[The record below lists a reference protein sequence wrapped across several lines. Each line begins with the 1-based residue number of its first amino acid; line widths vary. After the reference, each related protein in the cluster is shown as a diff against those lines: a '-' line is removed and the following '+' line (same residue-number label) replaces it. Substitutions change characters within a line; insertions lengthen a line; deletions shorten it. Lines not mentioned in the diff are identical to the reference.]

1 MKRHPMKL
9 VLFDI
14 DGTLL
19 TSIGAGRNAVKES
32 MERVCDQ
39 EILIEGVQFAGRT
52 DPAILRDLLLVN
64 GFSDERA
71 RELLDDCLAAYTSVL
86 MRHLTPSGVHIYPGV
101 RDLVRKMAVDE
112 NVVLGLLT
120 GNLRD
125 TAYLKLHAA
134 GLGSYVAFGAFGSD
148 RELRNEL
155 PAVAA
160 TRAFEH
166 TGLSF
171 KPEKMFI
178 IGDTPHDFECGRSHG
193 AHCIGVSTG
202 LFSHEELATHGPDLL
217 MEDFSDPA
225 ALYAYIDDS
234 SNPLTNAST
243 SA

>member
-1 MKRHPMKL
+1 MKL

-39 EILIEGVQFAGRT
+39 EISLKGVPFAGRT

-64 GFSDERA
+64 GFTDEKA
-71 RELLDDCLAAYTSVL
+71 REILQDCLAAYTSAL
-86 MRHLTPSGVHIYPGV
+86 MRHLTPSGVKIYPGV
-101 RDLVRKMAVDE
+101 RELVREMAAE
-112 NVVLGLLT
+112 ESIVLGLLT

-134 GLGSYVAFGAFGSD
+134 GLGSYFAFGAFGSD

-160 TRAFEH
+160 ARALEH
-166 TGLSF
+166 TGLTF
-171 KPEKMFI
+171 QPDKTFI
-178 IGDTPHDFECGRSHG
+178 IGDTPHDFECGRTHG

-217 MEDFSDPA
+217 LTDFSDPA
-225 ALYAYIDDS
+225 ALYAYMDDS
-234 SNPLTNAST
+234 SKAST